1 MATSGETSDRM
12 PLWIHQ
18 SQSPTL
24 RRMGMVGWS
33 HEVDMKFDG
42 KTFSFNHFFGAS
54 KVKVVCLAMISL
66 PLLLIGVPLAVP
78 VSCCSW
84 RDVSTHG
91 LLCLDPCGIICS
103 LRFQFVHTWES
114 QKWPLPRAVPIDQST
129 HGKKEMSGDNSPRF
143 SLKLGAP
150 CGYCRCVRF
159 TRAQMM
165 ACSSFC

>member
-54 KVKVVCLAMISL
+54 KVKVVCLTMISL

-91 LLCLDPCGIICS
+91 LLCLDPCGIMLFMLFPALPVCAYLGITKMASPTRCS
-103 LRFQFVHTWES
+103 HRPVNPWEERDVWW
-114 QKWPLPRAVPIDQST
+114 QQST
-129 HGKKEMSGDNSPRF
+129 LQSKAGSPVWI
-143 SLKLGAP
+143 L
-150 CGYCRCVRF
+150 
-159 TRAQMM
+159 
-165 ACSSFC
+165 